1 MEDDILPGLPPGSDA
16 QRTVTG
22 AVADGIHLA
31 FTRKKGHHLTVAVYT
46 SPSPAFPRGCPKS
59 EDLHHHADADL
70 FSVARSLLGGFSV
83 RLGILRRRPTDK
95 NFWSRQHSVSSE
107 EEQGVI
113 LSDVMA
119 VRRSG
124 GEQTWSRH
132 EDSRTILAT
141 EASSRHVVARQ
152 APMSVNRL
160 FRCTYGNCELRLTTR
175 HSRLFSE
182 RHLLYMSPYSKH
194 RI

>member
-124 GEQTWSRH
+124 GEADVVEARGL
-132 EDSRTILAT
+132 EDNFGT
-141 EASSRHVVARQ
+141 EASSRHVVVRQ
-152 APMSVNRL
+152 APISVNRL
-160 FRCTYGNCELRLTTR
+160 FRLRKLRTSTYDTTLTTV
-175 HSRLFSE
+175 F
-182 RHLLYMSPYSKH
+182 
-194 RI
+194 